1 MQRFFI
7 FLTLLFSSLSLFA
20 QEIINV
26 NHCCSFHGADRQG
39 RIYAYDSDHDAE
51 IALRKIMEYT
61 GLPANFELKATNVPN
76 AAAALQGYKRY
87 IFYNQSFMQR
97 ISQNTQS
104 DWTAYSILA
113 HEIGHHLSGHTL
125 NDDQDR
131 HVVELQADVFSGY
144 ILYQMGATQ
153 AEALL
158 AINELADEVETPT
171 HPSKYDRKLAVI
183 AGWNKA
189 KKHFT
194 KKPDF
199 DPSAAVNKN
208 YSLVEEGV
216 RQSSGSTSVTEDAH
230 SALSYSSPFR
240 VNKVFSNVTQ
250 EGGVGMKVSIDVRG
264 EDLSAGD
271 YKCVAWYYDKDGQRL
286 NDKNGKFK
294 SGNDQVSAG
303 ADLQILGDGTNGTCT
318 IFIPYAELHQ
328 EKGFNES
335 QFKLG
340 LFKKQ
345 GSGNYE
351 RIFVDNNFTA
361 FEYFNINTEV
371 KCEVEYSRI
380 ELDKE
385 RGDLSGLELIVN
397 ANLQDMSTEE
407 EYMIVAWFYDE
418 NGEAL
423 LDDNQKFSSN
433 GKVVTYESFK
443 YEGSN
448 NVAFKLFIPYDEF
461 HLSTGSHNL
470 QYRLGIYRKAQGKL
484 ELVKKEKVLNSF
496 TLFN

>member
-7 FLTLLFSSLSLFA
+7 FLIVLFSSLSLFA
-20 QEIINV
+20 QEVINV

-87 IFYNQSFMQR
+87 IFYNQAFMQR

-144 ILYQMGATQ
+144 ILYQMGASQ

-158 AINELADEVETPT
+158 AINELADEVETST

-194 KKPDF
+194 KKPNF
-199 DPSAAVNKN
+199 DPSVSVNKN
-208 YSLVEEGV
+208 YSIVEEGI
-216 RQSSGSTSVTEDAH
+216 RQSTAGGTSIIEEEHTG
-230 SALSYSSPFR
+230 LSYSSPFS
-240 VNKVFSNVTQ
+240 VNKVFPNITQ
-250 EGGVGMKVSIDVRG
+250 DGNVGMKATVSVRG
-264 EDLSAGD
+264 DNLSAGD

-303 ADLQILGDGTNGTCT
+303 ADLQIVGDGKSGTCD

-361 FEYFNINTEV
+361 FEYFNIHNEL
-371 KCEVEYSRI
+371 KCEVEYSRV
-380 ELDKE
+380 ELGKE
-385 RGDLSGLELIVN
+385 RGGANGLELIVN
-397 ANLQDMSTEE
+397 TNLQDMTDDEH
-407 EYMIVAWFYDE
+407 MIVAWFYDDK
-418 NGEAL
+418 GEAL
-423 LDDNQKFSSN
+423 LDINQKFSSN
-433 GKVVTYESFK
+433 GKVITYESFK

-448 NVAFKLFIPYDEF
+448 NMVFKLFIPYDEF
-461 HLSTGSHNL
+461 HLPAGSHGL
-470 QYRLGIYRKAQGKL
+470 QYRLGIYRKVQGKL
-484 ELVKKEKVLNSF
+484 ELVRKEKVVNSF